1 MKKYYDAREYLNK
14 VYDILEND
22 KFQSMGNIVHHEGN
36 RLDHSI
42 RVSYYS
48 YKIACILKLD
58 TSKVARAALLH
69 DFFLEE
75 NNGATKKEK
84 MKLMIN
90 HPEYALANSK
100 KYFELSSLEED
111 IIVSHMFPIG
121 KHVPKYIESWIVDLV
136 DDVAAVYEKTAIVRK
151 QLSTATCFLLMIL
164 INNLR

>member
-1 MKKYYDAREYLNK
+1 
-14 VYDILEND
+14 
-22 KFQSMGNIVHHEGN
+22 
-36 RLDHSI
+36 
-42 RVSYYS
+42 
-48 YKIACILKLD
+48 
-58 TSKVARAALLH
+58 
-69 DFFLEE
+69 
-75 NNGATKKEK
+75 

-100 KYFELSSLEED
+100 KYFELSKLEED

>member
-1 MKKYYDAREYLNK
+1 MKKYYDDRGYLNK

-84 MKLMIN
+84 MKLIIN
-90 HPEYALANSK
+90 HPEQALANSK
-100 KYFELSSLEED
+100 KYFELSKLEED

-121 KHVPKYIESWIVDLV
+121 KHVPKSIESWIVDLG

-164 INNLR
+164 MNNLR

>member
-1 MKKYYDAREYLNK
+1 MKKYYDDREYLNK

-22 KFQSMGNIVHHEGN
+22 EFQSMGNIVHHEGN

-58 TSKVARAALLH
+58 TRKVARAALLH

-84 MKLMIN
+84 MKLIIN

-100 KYFELSSLEED
+100 KYFELSKLEED

>member
-1 MKKYYDAREYLNK
+1 MKKYYDDRKYLNK

-100 KYFELSSLEED
+100 KYFELSKLEED
-111 IIVSHMFPIG
+111 IIHSFFG
-121 KHVPKYIESWIVDLV
+121 
-136 DDVAAVYEKTAIVRK
+136 RK
-151 QLSTATCFLLMIL
+151 
-164 INNLR
+164 